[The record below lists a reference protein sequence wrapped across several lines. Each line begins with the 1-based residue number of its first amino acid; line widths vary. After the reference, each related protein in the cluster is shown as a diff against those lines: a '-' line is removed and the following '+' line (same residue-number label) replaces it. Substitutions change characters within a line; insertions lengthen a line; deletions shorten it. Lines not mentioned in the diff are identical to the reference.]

1 MRIIKAKNKENEGGK
16 ENAAAFAEKFK
27 GFFKKYGK
35 RSIAIAAGV
44 LIIGG
49 AVALNLIL
57 PKTSAAVSG
66 KDSNT
71 AAAKQ
76 AEDFFA
82 ASALNRTKA
91 RDEAMEVLHAV
102 VDSGADKDAS
112 KQALAD
118 ISRISADIEKE
129 ANVETLVKAKGFEDC
144 IAVISGDTLSIV
156 VKSEDNLLPNEV
168 AQIKE
173 IAYKT
178 ASVMPENVF
187 ISLKK

>member
-1 MRIIKAKNKENEGGK
+1 MRIIKAQNKENVK
-16 ENAAAFAEKFK
+16 AFGEKLK
-27 GFFKKYGK
+27 DFFKKYGK
-35 RSIAIAAGV
+35 RSAAIAAGV
-44 LIIGG
+44 LIIGT
-49 AVALNLIL
+49 AVTLNLVL
-57 PKTSAAVSG
+57 PKTSSTAVKNNAGSTG
-66 KDSNT
+66 
-71 AAAKQ
+71 AVKQ
-76 AEDFFA
+76 NEDFFE

-112 KQALAD
+112 KQVLAD
-118 ISRISADIEKE
+118 ITRISADIEKE

-156 VKSEDNLLPNEV
+156 VKIDDNLLPNEV

-178 ASVMPENVF
+178 ASVLPENVF